1 MGRDQAARTDHRAV
15 EHSRMVGDHRLRTD
29 VHAVD
34 DTAVGDRRPW
44 SDVDWNA
51 WWGVQH
57 AAVLHVRSFA
67 DDNGGEVAAEY
78 RVEPHRGARFDAN
91 VAEQRRSGCDE
102 RSRIDRRRAAL
113 EREQR
118 HRLDI
123 PQVDAVY
130 LAPLPVKTVTCSSER
145 ARTGGAT

>member
-1 MGRDQAARTDHRAV
+1 MSRDQAARTDHRAV
-15 EHSRMVGDHRLRTD
+15 EHRRMVGDHRLGAD

-51 WWGVQH
+51 WWGMQH
-57 AAVLHVRSFA
+57 AAVLHVGAFA
-67 DDNGGEVAAEY
+67 DDDGGEVAAEY
-78 RVEPHRGARFDAN
+78 GVEPHRGAGFDAN
-91 VAEQRRSGCDE
+91 VADQRRSGCDE
-102 RSRIDRRRAAL
+102 CSRVDRWRAAL

-130 LAPLPVKTVTCSSER
+130 LARSPGKTVTCSS
-145 ARTGGAT
+145 

>member
-1 MGRDQAARTDHRAV
+1 MGRYQAARADHGAV
-15 EHSRMVGDHRLRTD
+15 EHRRMVGDHRLGSD

-34 DTAVGDRRPW
+34 DTAMGYRRPR

-51 WWGVQH
+51 WRGVQH
-57 AAVLHVRSFA
+57 AAVLHVGAFA
-67 DDNGGEVAAEY
+67 DDDGGEVAAEY
-78 RVEPHRGARFDAN
+78 GVEPHRGAGFDAN
-91 VAEQRRSGCDE
+91 VADQRRSGCDE
-102 RSRIDRRRAAL
+102 RSRIDRRRAAF

-130 LAPLPVKTVTCSSER
+130 LALSPGKTVTCSS
-145 ARTGGAT
+145 